1 MTLLQKFYDYTEKAG
16 FDKSDIHEEKEQE
29 YTLLSFFE
37 QGTNDD
43 LYNVALVFYEDDNA
57 EVYIR
62 SSINNYDMLSVLSRI
77 NELNSQYCGVTFLLA
92 GDMLVVK
99 SYCKANGEIDLLLR
113 EMVQNMKLAQKEF
126 NGFK

>member
-1 MTLLQKFYDYTEKAG
+1 MTLLKKFYEYTEKAG
-16 FDKSDIHEEKEQE
+16 FDKSDIYEKKEPE

-37 QGTNDD
+37 KGTNDE
-43 LYNVALVFYEDDNA
+43 LYNVALVFYEDNDA

-62 SSINNYDMLSVLSRI
+62 SSISDYDMFSVLSKI

-92 GDMLVVK
+92 DDMLVVK

-113 EMVQNMKLAQKEF
+113 EMVQNIKLAKKEF
-126 NGFK
+126 NGIK